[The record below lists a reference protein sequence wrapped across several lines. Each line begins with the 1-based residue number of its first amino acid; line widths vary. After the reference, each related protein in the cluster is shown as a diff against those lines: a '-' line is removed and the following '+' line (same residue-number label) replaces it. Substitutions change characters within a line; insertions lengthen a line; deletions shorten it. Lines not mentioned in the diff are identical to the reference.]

1 MKTLLFVLLFSPLL
15 SFGQTTTY
23 ADFAQP
29 TTTKD
34 TLYLVTND
42 QLSKLTFSIWQSDP
56 NWTGICPTILWVSSK
71 EMVEFKNKSIVSVR
85 NTKATTASTN

>member
-1 MKTLLFVLLFSPLL
+1 MKTFLFVLLFSPLL

-42 QLSKLTFSIWQSDP
+42 QLSKLTFSIWKSDP
-56 NWTGICPTILWVSSK
+56 QWDGTCPTILWVTSK
-71 EMVEFKNKSIVSVR
+71 EMAEFKNKSIASVR
-85 NTKATTASTN
+85 NNKATTASTN

>member
-23 ADFAQP
+23 SDFAQP

-42 QLSKLTFSIWQSDP
+42 QLSKLTFSIWKSDP
-56 NWTGICPTILWVSSK
+56 NWTGTCPTILWVSSE
-71 EMVEFKNKSIVSVR
+71 EMAEFKNKSIASVR
-85 NTKATTASTN
+85 NNKATTASTN